1 MASATSAKT
10 ERNEFASSKEASSV
24 PGLILAA
31 VLRHNKTDALNYR
44 ADGKWHNIPAAT
56 FVERVKNIALGL
68 AAFGVRPGDRI
79 ALLSENRPE
88 WSIADL
94 AILSLGAI
102 NVPIY
107 TTQAVDQI
115 DYILSDSG
123 SRAIFI
129 SNRRLYK
136 HALPVLAKR
145 PLEYKIFFDKE
156 VTEDVQR
163 AIALTQLEQ
172 NGRELAQQR
181 PGAYDA
187 YLQAVRPDDLAT
199 IIYTSG
205 TTGEPK
211 GVMLT
216 HNNFMSNVIA
226 IGKGLPI
233 ETTDVALSV
242 LPLSHIFERDGF
254 YVFCYCGVSVYYAAS
269 FDQVGENLREVAP
282 TIMTAVPRLFEKVYH
297 RIIKKGMAEKGF
309 KKSVFLRSLDVGQRY
324 GELKDKRRWIS
335 PRLRIR
341 QKLASKLVFSKWR
354 EGVGGRLRYFV
365 SGGAPLSPALSY
377 SYLAAGIPIL
387 QGYGATET
395 CIVSANRPDNN
406 YVGSVGIPFEGIE
419 IKIAADGEILVR
431 GPNVMRGYYGQPEAT
446 AAVLKDG
453 WFYTGDV
460 GHMEK
465 NGHLYITDRKK
476 DLFKLSNG
484 KYVAPQLIESLL
496 KQSEFVS
503 QIVVVGAGRK
513 QPVALIV
520 PDWESLNHALAEAGE
535 EAPKDHV
542 ELSKYPPAIKIV
554 QRDIANLTASL
565 VDYERIRRVA
575 LLPHEFSI
583 DGGELTPTLKV
594 KRKVIDE
601 RFGELIDELYS

>member
-1 MASATSAKT
+1 MQ
-10 ERNEFASSKEASSV
+10 ASSV
-24 PGLILAA
+24 PGLVLDA
-31 VLRHNKTDALNYR
+31 VTRHNKEDALNHR
-44 ADGKWHNIPAAT
+44 ADGKWFNIPAAT
-56 FVERVKNIALGL
+56 FVERVKNAALGL
-68 AAFGVRPGDRI
+68 ASLGVRPGDRI

-107 TTQAVDQI
+107 TTQALDQV

-123 SRAIFI
+123 ARAIFI

-136 HALPVLAKR
+136 HILPVLAKR
-145 PLEYKIFFDKE
+145 PLEHLIFFDQE
-156 VTEDVQR
+156 VAED
-163 AIALTQLEQ
+163 IEHGISLEALDR
-172 NGRELAQQR
+172 NGQELAQQR
-181 PGAYDA
+181 PGAFEA
-187 YLQAVRPDDLAT
+187 YLNAVRPDDLAT

-216 HNNFMSNVIA
+216 HNNFMSNVLSIA
-226 IGKGLPI
+226 KGLPI
-233 ETTDVALSV
+233 TATDVALSV

-282 TIMTAVPRLFEKVYH
+282 TVMTAVPRLFEKVYH
-297 RIIKKGMAEKGF
+297 RIIKKGMSAKGY
-309 KKSVFLRSLDVGQRY
+309 KKSIFMQSLEVGQRY
-324 GELKDKRRWIS
+324 GELKDKRKFIS
-335 PRLRIR
+335 PQLAIKQR
-341 QKLASKLVFSKWR
+341 LASKLVFSKWR

-395 CIVSANRPDNN
+395 CIVSANRPGNN
-406 YVGSVGIPFEGIE
+406 QVGSVGIPFEGID
-419 IKIAADGEILVR
+419 IKIAEDGEILVR

-460 GHMEK
+460 GHMDK
-465 NGHLYITDRKK
+465 KGHLYITDRKK

-503 QIVVVGAGRK
+503 QVVVVGAGRK

-520 PDWESLNHALAEAGE
+520 PEWESLHQALAEAGE
-535 EAPKDHV
+535 NAPKDRV
-542 ELSKYPPAIKIV
+542 ELSKFPAAIKIV
-554 QRDIANLTASL
+554 QQDVAKLTAEL

-575 LLPHEFSI
+575 LLPNEFTI

-601 RFGELIDELYS
+601 RYGDLIEGLY

>member
-1 MASATSAKT
+1 MAK
-10 ERNEFASSKEASSV
+10 NSSTFKNASSV
-24 PGLILAA
+24 PGLILGA
-31 VLRHNKTDALNYR
+31 VLHHNKQDALNYR
-44 ADGKWHNIPAAT
+44 EDGKWHNIPAAS
-56 FVERVKNIALGL
+56 FVEQVKNVALGL
-68 AAFGVRPGDRI
+68 AALGVRPGDRI

-88 WSIADL
+88 WSISDL

-107 TTQAVDQI
+107 TTQALDQV

-123 SRAIFI
+123 ARAIFI

-136 HALPVLAKR
+136 HVKPVLDKR
-145 PLEYKIFFDKE
+145 PLEHLIFF
-156 VTEDVQR
+156 EDDV
-163 AIALTQLEQ
+163 ADDVEHGIALTGLEQ
-172 NGRELAQQR
+172 KGRELDQGR
-181 PGAYDA
+181 PGAFDA
-187 YLQAVRPDDLAT
+187 YLNAVRAEDLAT

-216 HNNFMSNVIA
+216 HNNFMSNVIS

-233 ETTDVALSV
+233 GPTDVALSV

-254 YVFCYCGVSVYYAAS
+254 YVFCYCGVSVYYSAS

-282 TIMTAVPRLFEKVYH
+282 TVMTAVPRLFEKVYH
-297 RIIKKGMAEKGF
+297 RIIKKGMSEKGY
-309 KKSVFLRSLDVGQRY
+309 KRSIFMSSLAVGQRY
-324 GELKDKRRWIS
+324 GELKDKRRFVS
-335 PRLRIR
+335 PQLAIK

-354 EGVGGRLRYFV
+354 AGVGGRLRYFV

-395 CIVSANRPDNN
+395 CIVSANRPGNN
-406 YVGSVGIPFEGIE
+406 HVGSVGIPFDGIE
-419 IKIAADGEILVR
+419 LKIAADGEILVR

-446 AAVLKDG
+446 AEVLKDG
-453 WFYTGDV
+453 WFYSGDV
-460 GHMEK
+460 GYIGK

-496 KQSEFVS
+496 KESEFVS
-503 QIVVVGAGRK
+503 QVVVVGTGRK

-535 EAPKDHV
+535 NAPKDHV
-542 ELSKYPPAIKIV
+542 ELSKFPAAVKMV
-554 QRDIANLTASL
+554 QKDVTRLTGELA
-565 VDYERIRRVA
+565 DYERIRRVA
-575 LLPHEFSI
+575 LLPHEFTI

-594 KRKVIDE
+594 KRNVIDD
-601 RFGELIDELYS
+601 RYGSLVDELYA

>member
-1 MASATSAKT
+1 MAKAAAKKTDSTTSRET
-10 ERNEFASSKEASSV
+10 SSV
-24 PGLILAA
+24 PGLILGA
-31 VLRHNKTDALNYR
+31 VTRHNKNDALNYR
-44 ADGKWHNIPAAT
+44 SEGKWYNIPAT
-56 FVERVKNIALGL
+56 EFVHRVENAALGL
-68 AAFGVRPGDRI
+68 ASLGVRPGDRI
-79 ALLSENRPE
+79 VLLSENRPE
-88 WSIADL
+88 WSVADL

-107 TTQAVDQI
+107 TTQALDQVDF
-115 DYILSDSG
+115 ILSDSG
-123 SRAIFI
+123 AKAIFI

-136 HALPVLAKR
+136 QMQSVLAKHR
-145 PLEYKIFFDKE
+145 LDRLIFFE
-156 VTEDVQR
+156 EDV
-163 AIALTQLEQ
+163 AEDVEKGIALSQLEQ
-172 NGRELAQQR
+172 SGKELAQQR
-181 PGAYDA
+181 PGAFDA
-187 YLQAVRPDDLAT
+187 HLQAVRPDDLAT

-216 HNNFMSNVIA
+216 HNNFISNVMS

-233 ETTDVALSV
+233 GPTDVALSV

-254 YVFCYCGVSVYYAAS
+254 YVFLYCGVSVHYSPS

-282 TIMTAVPRLFEKVYH
+282 TVMTAVPRLFEKVYH
-297 RIIKKGMAEKGF
+297 RIIKKGMSEKGF
-309 KKSVFLRSLDVGQRY
+309 KKSVFMRSLAVGQQY
-324 GELKDKRRWIS
+324 GERKDKRKWIS
-335 PRLRIR
+335 PRLGIE

-406 YVGSVGIPFEGIE
+406 HVGSVGIPFEGID
-419 IKIAADGEILVR
+419 IKIADDGEILVR

-460 GHMEK
+460 GYLAK
-465 NGHLYITDRKK
+465 DGQLFITDRKK

-484 KYVAPQLIESLL
+484 KYVAPQQIESLL

-503 QIVVVGAGRK
+503 QVVVVGAGRK
-513 QPVALIV
+513 QPTALIV
-520 PDWESLNHALAEAGE
+520 PEWEAVRQALAAAGKE
-535 EAPKDHV
+535 FPADRVALAQFPE
-542 ELSKYPPAIKIV
+542 AIKLV
-554 QRDIANLTASL
+554 QNDVALLTRELA
-565 VDYERIRRVA
+565 DYLRIRRIA
-575 LLPHEFSI
+575 LLPDEFTI
-583 DGGELTPTLKV
+583 DRGELTPTLKV
-594 KRKVIDE
+594 KRRIIDQ
-601 RFGELIDELYS
+601 RFGDLIEELYS

>member
-10 ERNEFASSKEASSV
+10 EPNEFLSSRESSSV
-24 PGLILAA
+24 PGLILGA
-31 VLRHNKTDALNYR
+31 VLRHNKNDALNHR
-44 ADGKWHNIPAAT
+44 ADGKWHNTPAAT
-56 FVERVKNIALGL
+56 FVERVKNVALGL
-68 AAFGVRPGDRI
+68 AALGIRPGDRI

-107 TTQAVDQI
+107 TTQALDQI
-115 DYILSDSG
+115 EYILSDSG
-123 SRAIFI
+123 ARVIFI
-129 SNRRLYK
+129 STRRLYK
-136 HALPVLAKR
+136 HASPVLAKR
-145 PLEYKIFFDKE
+145 SMEHLIFFE
-156 VTEDVQR
+156 PDVVEER
-163 AIALTQLEQ
+163 GIGLSELEQ

-181 PGAYDA
+181 PGPYEA

-216 HNNFMSNVIA
+216 HNNFMSNVVA

-233 ETTDVALSV
+233 EPTDVALSV

-309 KKSVFLRSLDVGQRY
+309 RKSVFLKSLSVGQRY
-324 GELKDKRRWIS
+324 GELKDKRKWIS
-335 PRLRIR
+335 PGVRIKQR
-341 QKLASKLVFSKWR
+341 LASKLVFSKWR

-395 CIVSANRPDNN
+395 CIVSANRPGNN
-406 YVGSVGIPFEGIE
+406 RVGSVGIPFDGIE
-419 IKIAADGEILVR
+419 IKIAEDGEILVR

-460 GHMEK
+460 GHLEK
-465 NGHLYITDRKK
+465 NGHLYINDRKK

-496 KQSEFVS
+496 KQSEFVT
-503 QIVVVGAGRK
+503 QVVVVGAGRK

-520 PDWESLNHALAEAGE
+520 PDWESLNHALMEAGE
-535 EAPKDHV
+535 NNAPKDRL

-554 QRDIANLTASL
+554 QRDITDLTASL

-575 LLPHEFSI
+575 LLPNEFTI

-601 RFGELIDELYS
+601 RFGDLIEDLYS